1 MENTDD
7 ILDIYNEQFD
17 IKNVGGE
24 SEYDPVTETQEMKE
38 ERERVVNNLFLL
50 SKFED
55 KDINVFNDDQPDK
68 KIQFISTPKQNGDY
82 FIFKVNQNISKIKY
96 NLKK

>member
-1 MENTDD
+1 
-7 ILDIYNEQFD
+7 
-17 IKNVGGE
+17 
-24 SEYDPVTETQEMKE
+24 MKE

-96 NLKK
+96 NLKNNTQYEDDDAFPDLLSL